1 MVGFVDDYTCIS
13 GGKTSDSFE
22 ELKIK
27 MTQDVQL
34 WHDLL
39 WASGGKLELSK
50 CGYHLI
56 YYEFNPEG
64 IPKMKIAPLSDKVIL
79 TNDKNDDVPINAK
92 SIFTPRLNLGHY
104 KSPAG
109 NRNTQ
114 ATKLKEK
121 AKTLT
126 DNIIRCNLTRN
137 ETRMVF

>member
-1 MVGFVDDYTCIS
+1 
-13 GGKTSDSFE
+13 
-22 ELKIK
+22 
-27 MTQDVQL
+27 MTQDAQL

-39 WASGGKLELSK
+39 WASGSKLELSK

-56 YYEFNPEG
+56 YYEFNPED
-64 IPKMKIAPLSDKVIL
+64 IPRIKIAPLSDKVIL
-79 TNDKNDDVPINAK
+79 TNDKGDDVSINAK

-104 KSPAG
+104 KSPVG

-126 DNIIRCNLTRN
+126 DNIIRCNLPRN
-137 ETRMVF
+137 ETCMVFQTVWYPSIRFPLGQ